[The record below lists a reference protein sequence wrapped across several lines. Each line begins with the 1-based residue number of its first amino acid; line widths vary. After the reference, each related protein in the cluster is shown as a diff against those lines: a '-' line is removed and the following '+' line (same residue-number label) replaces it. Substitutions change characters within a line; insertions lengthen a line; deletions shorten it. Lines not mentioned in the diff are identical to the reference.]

1 MIRTGEVIKSEN
13 NSVLIKFSR
22 PTACGKCGMCP
33 KSQREFTIMLKGDYP
48 EGELLD
54 VKLTDG
60 KVATAS
66 VISYVFPLA
75 MLLAGLALGY
85 LLFPQNELII
95 ALCAFLML
103 AVSYLV
109 LLLTEKKRRKS
120 GKWSAEIVG
129 VHEGDAVDE
138 CPGAARE

>member
-13 NSVLIKFSR
+13 DSVLIKFSR

-33 KSQREFTIMLKGDYP
+33 KSQREFSLLLSGNYP
-48 EGELLD
+48 IGELLD

-60 KVATAS
+60 KIAAAS
-66 VISYVFPLA
+66 VLSYVFPLS

-85 LLFPQNELII
+85 VLFPNNELII

-109 LLLTEKKRRKS
+109 LLLTEKKRRGS
-120 GKWSAEIVG
+120 GKWRAEIVG
-129 VHEGDAVDE
+129 IHEGELSDE
-138 CPGAARE
+138 CTGAARD

>member
-13 NSVLIKFSR
+13 DSVLIKSSR

-33 KSQREFTIMLKGDYP
+33 KSQREFSLLLSGNYP
-48 EGELLD
+48 IGELLD

-60 KVATAS
+60 KIAAAS
-66 VISYVFPLA
+66 VLSYVFPLS

-85 LLFPQNELII
+85 VLFPNNELII

-109 LLLTEKKRRKS
+109 LLLTEKKRRGS
-120 GKWSAEIVG
+120 GKWRAEIVG
-129 VHEGDAVDE
+129 IHEGELSDE
-138 CPGAARE
+138 CTGAARD